1 MDKMIVYED
10 DVLLVVHKPMG
21 IATETARVGQADLVS
36 ELKNYRKRK
45 GEDTY
50 IGVVHRLD
58 QPVEGLLVFAKDGK
72 TAKKLSD
79 ELRKGILVKKYV
91 ALVAGVPGTA
101 EGELTDYLWK
111 DGRTNLSRVV
121 SGETKDAREA
131 SLRWQML
138 QHNDVAALLEIELYT
153 GRHHQIRVQMAH
165 AGFPLL
171 GDLKYGSA
179 ASREL
184 SRRFAVNSTALLAH
198 EIRLIHPSTAKEMNF
213 SLNCDKFTKIFV
225 TAHRSGMR

>member
-10 DVLLVVHKPMG
+10 NALLIVHKPVG

-72 TAKKLSD
+72 TAKRLSD
-79 ELRKGILVKKYV
+79 GLREGTLTKKYV
-91 ALVAGVPGTA
+91 ALVAGVPGTT
-101 EGELTDYLWK
+101 EGELTDYLCR

-121 SGETKDAREA
+121 PKETKEAREA
-131 SLRWQML
+131 SLCWRML
-138 QHNDVAALLEIELYT
+138 QHNDVFSLLEIELYT

-171 GDLKYGSA
+171 GDFKYGSA
-179 ASREL
+179 SSREL
-184 SRRFAVNSTALLAH
+184 SRQAAVNSTALLAY
-198 EIRLIHPSTAKEMNF
+198 EIRLMHPVTGEEMKF
-213 SLNCDKFTKIFV
+213 SLNCDKFTKFF
-225 TAHRSGMR
+225 